1 MLEFEINR
9 FLVCLS
15 LLGIFIVKC
24 SSTKNR
30 LFVGD
35 VFLGLAVSTMLG
47 DSILHILPA
56 VLGLHN
62 HDEEKHDD
70 HGSHED
76 HSDSGHDDTEY
87 YMVVGKLGT
96 LVGAMYLFWI
106 IESFMTILGRGH
118 SHSHGSDHGKYY
130 PFLTQSI
137 ISLDSNHKKL
147 NLDL

>member
-1 MLEFEINR
+1 MEFEINP

-62 HDEEKHDD
+62 HDEEVHED
-70 HGSHED
+70 HGSQED

-87 YMVVGKLGT
+87 YMVVSKLGT

-118 SHSHGSDHGKYY
+118 SHSHGSDHGKFH

-137 ISLDSNHKKL
+137 IS
-147 NLDL
+147 